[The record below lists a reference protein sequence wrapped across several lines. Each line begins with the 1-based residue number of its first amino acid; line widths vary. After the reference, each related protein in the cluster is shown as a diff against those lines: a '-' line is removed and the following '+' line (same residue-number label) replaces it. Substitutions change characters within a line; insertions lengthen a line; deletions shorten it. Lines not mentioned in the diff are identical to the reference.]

1 MAPWLWSRVISVIS
15 VAFSKSSQ
23 EIGMLWGKYY
33 ALPSALMK
41 NALSWE
47 SSRTFARQYLQLII
61 LTCGSSCGHCNIKI
75 GARITFWT
83 MCQSCR
89 EPSCLTCICRQ
100 CSSSLSC
107 VHPPAEIDV
116 SKMRANGNK
125 WKSMRINENQWK
137 FNVSAECFLNT
148 LPTTVFS
155 LAMRIS
161 CHLDPDNLC
170 VTSVYHFSTFWSLSE
185 FFGPF
190 L

>member
-75 GARITFWT
+75 EARITFWT
-83 MCQSCR
+83 MCPRQSHR
-89 EPSCLTCICRQ
+89 EPSCLTCICMQ
-100 CSSSLSC
+100 FLQPLSSTALPPLYSSSSFLHQEPLHSGTSIGDLLSLL
-107 VHPPAEIDV
+107 P
-116 SKMRANGNK
+116 
-125 WKSMRINENQWK
+125 
-137 FNVSAECFLNT
+137 FLT
-148 LPTTVFS
+148 CGQ
-155 LAMRIS
+155 R
-161 CHLDPDNLC
+161 
-170 VTSVYHFSTFWSLSE
+170 SLSSLYLFHDTE
-185 FFGPF
+185 QTLHF
-190 L
+190 LGDQRLPACLI